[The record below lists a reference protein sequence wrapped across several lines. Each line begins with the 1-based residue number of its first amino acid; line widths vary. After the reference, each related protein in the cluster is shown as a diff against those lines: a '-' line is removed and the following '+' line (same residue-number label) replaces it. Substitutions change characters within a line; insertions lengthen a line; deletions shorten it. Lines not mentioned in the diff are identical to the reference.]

1 MLDDAQLDDRIE
13 EVKGVTPDVTPLMWD
28 FFKTKLFALS
38 ARDGY
43 VHETRGHTANASETF
58 KTTNV
63 RVIIVSSEKVHET
76 LVNNNTM

>member
-1 MLDDAQLDDRIE
+1 M
-13 EVKGVTPDVTPLMWD
+13 G

-43 VHETRGHTANASETF
+43 VHETRGHIANANETF

-63 RVIIVSSEKVHET
+63 RVFLVKNANVHET